1 MGTFWDRFTHFLTNQ
16 NFSGK
21 SLVTYFSKLWIGIFK
36 PSFRKR
42 TSEFW
47 GNLVTDFTIHEL
59 TMKWADSYINIYRTV
74 YLGWLIN
81 AFGGYIKT
89 NLRILQSGWPCP
101 FLTISH
107 LTIFH
112 ISWLI
117 HSWVYRGLCNTAI
130 SLTET
135 MDTSILT
142 KPNLK
147 PLHCLPGFLNLY
159 LHANTGIFINSF
171 LKHRQLKNIANWL
184 AKNLATIIYVRVY
197 LKVLYDI

>member
-21 SLVTYFSKLWIGIFK
+21 SVTYFSKLWIGIFK
-36 PSFRKR
+36 ASFRKR
-42 TSEFW
+42 TREFW

-59 TMKWADSYINIYRTV
+59 TMTWADSYINIYRTV

-81 AFGGYIKT
+81 AFGGYIIT
-89 NLRILQSGWPCP
+89 NLKILQSGWRCP
-101 FLTISH
+101 FLTISQ

-117 HSWVYRGLCNTAI
+117 HPWVYRGLRNTAI

-147 PLHCLPGFLNLY
+147 PLYCLPGFLNLY
-159 LHANTGIFINSF
+159 LHANTGILSIHSW
-171 LKHRQLKNIANWL
+171 NIANQKILQIDWPR
-184 AKNLATIIYVRVY
+184 T
-197 LKVLYDI
+197 